1 MPTMK
6 SRQSP
11 AGEIGQGLNA
21 PAAAATTQKQV
32 PSGLQ
37 QFPSAKHVT
46 TPGTS
51 GSGAYSSCAS
61 PRMRMVNNRGAFHH
75 SRNVSPRAASPPC
88 PVRQNPSGHGRC
100 IRHLKPSASCRH
112 RPYTQSCRPRHRCRN
127 NRPGE
132 PGTPARPP
140 RESTA
145 ARHHAQ
151 PESGS
156 RKSPQSACSHR

>member
-21 PAAAATTQKQV
+21 PAAAATTQKPA
-32 PSGLQ
+32 PSGPQ
-37 QFPSAKHVT
+37 QFPSAKHVA

-51 GSGAYSSCAS
+51 RIGTYSPCAS
-61 PRMRMVNNRGAFHH
+61 PRMRMVNNRGDF
-75 SRNVSPRAASPPC
+75 SSFPQRITSCGFSPM

-112 RPYTQSCRPRHRCRN
+112 RSYTQSCRPRHRCRN
-127 NRPGE
+127 SRRRDNRN
-132 PGTPARPP
+132 
-140 RESTA
+140 
-145 ARHHAQ
+145 
-151 PESGS
+151 
-156 RKSPQSACSHR
+156 